1 MKKTLKIVG
10 IVVVIVFVIY
20 NIIWTS
26 TINKIYDPFK
36 KAIGGNVKNE
46 GGYTYGVTLPKY
58 LSYEGNI
65 SISEDIN
72 VKDDGFSDAT
82 SALIIWPLRNGE
94 YRYGVTLFTGTK
106 DGNSV
111 NYGID
116 LYLDENMNLAEQY
129 GKEEIEMYEKFLP
142 KIKILYDLAEETWG
156 IGK

>member
-10 IVVVIVFVIY
+10 VVVVIGFVIY

-36 KAIGGNVKNE
+36 KAIGGNTKNE
-46 GGYTYGVTLPKY
+46 DGYTYGVTLPKY

-72 VKDDGFSDAT
+72 VEEDGSSEAT
-82 SALIIWPLRNGE
+82 CALIIWPLRNGE
-94 YRYGVTLFTGTK
+94 YVFGANLLTGTQ
-106 DGNSV
+106 GNSE
-111 NYGID
+111 NYCIG
-116 LYLDENMNLAEQY
+116 LYLDENMNLAQQY
-129 GKEEIEMYEKFLP
+129 GKEEIEMYEKSLP
-142 KIKILYDLAEETWG
+142 KIKKLYDLAKETWG